1 MPHRADHILPFLN
14 RNIKRKL
21 PDGTL
26 EFQDDTKLMEGL
38 LGIGQE
44 EGGVGFKGGE
54 RTSPLPFKP
63 AVQEDKGGLVGKIA
77 GGIASPF
84 VAAGKGIV
92 GASRKFADVA
102 GDPEQSP
109 GLQRLLGTIATALSA
124 VEPASFQQQLG
135 QAAVSSAAG
144 KQADLLRG
152 GAELTGVGG
161 FGISPQERASLVSE
175 ALAEREVGAREITAG
190 AAETGAEARMLSALT
205 GEREAISGRDRLKL
219 EYAKLEKPG
228 APGEM
233 IDVAINQDGSLSDRL
248 HKYEWN
254 PKTGNFDIYRG
265 PKLEPGA
272 GRVGAGKE
280 VERFKPLTIKE
291 REVRLDS
298 VTKEASRFLTEG
310 GVKEPG
316 FFTGGD
322 WEKNDLV
329 KHAQQR
335 SNPFDT
341 GSDKWARF
349 EAARPFMDVI
359 LALEDVKDKADVT
372 EAEGQRLLDTQNNID
387 TLRRMT
393 DTDYTEY
400 VKRIKA
406 GADPSELLTLFR
418 RAGGGR

>member
-1 MPHRADHILPFLN
+1 MPHEIGHVLPFLN

-44 EGGVGFKGGE
+44 Q
-54 RTSPLPFKP
+54 KP
-63 AVQEDKGGLVGKIA
+63 ISEKAIDPISGPSFNKAKAVTGALGA
-77 GGIASPF
+77 GAKAVASPF
-84 VAAGKGIV
+84 VAAGRGI
-92 GASRKFADVA
+92 GRAAGKFADVA

-109 GLQRLLGTIATALSA
+109 GLQRLLGTIATSLSA
-124 VEPASFQQQLG
+124 VEPRSFQQQLG

-175 ALAEREVGAREITAG
+175 ALAEREVGARETTAG
-190 AAETGAEARMLSALT
+190 AAETGAVARLLGAQT
-205 GEREAISGRDRLKL
+205 GEFEAISGEDRLDL
-219 EYAKLEKPG
+219 EYAKLNQPG
-228 APGEM
+228 GPGKLV
-233 IDVAINQDGSLSDRL
+233 DVAINQDGSLSDRL
-248 HKYEWN
+248 HTYEWN
-254 PKTGNFDIYRG
+254 PATGRFDQYVG

-272 GRVGAGKE
+272 GAGGTGKE
-280 VERFKPLTIKE
+280 VERFKPLTIEE
-291 REVRLDS
+291 RKVRLDS
-298 VTKEASRFLTEG
+298 VTKEASRFLRAA
-310 GVKEPG
+310 GVDEPG
-316 FFTGGD
+316 FFTGAG
-322 WEKNDLV
+322 WEKSDLV

-335 SNPFDT
+335 SNPFDA

-387 TLRRMT
+387 TLRGMT